1 MARLALALVASLA
14 LAATGAH
21 AQTYKTV
28 TEAVKAMPQTSLLGS
43 SVANFSKLATTF
55 DDPDFAGTVFAPTDA
70 AMDELAQAT
79 GGGDIASVAES
90 MPEVVEQVL
99 NYHVVPGKA
108 LKAAALKNGDR
119 LTTTEGGKLNVTT
132 AGATTWLNDAEVS
145 KANVAAG
152 KAQVHVIDKVL
163 LPPDVAE
170 LLGLNS
176 TGPTPAQLAAAKA
189 AAGTATN
196 GTVAKAA
203 AAAVAAAKPAAEA
216 PAASPAPS
224 GAAGAALATAALAAP
239 ALLALLF

>member
-1 MARLALALVASLA
+1 MIYRNSLTAVALLALAGV
-14 LAATGAH
+14 AH
-21 AQTYKTV
+21 AQYKTV
-28 TEAVKAMPQTSLLGS
+28 TDAVKALPETSLLGK

-55 DDPDFAGTVFAPTDA
+55 DDPDFSGTVFAPTDA

-79 GGGDIASVAES
+79 GGGDIGSVAES

-99 NYHVVPGKA
+99 NYHVVPSKA
-108 LKAAALKNGDR
+108 IKAAALKNGDR

-132 AGATTWLNDAEVS
+132 AGATTWINDAEVA

-176 TGPTPAQLAAAKA
+176 TGPTPAQIAAAKA
-189 AAGTATN
+189 AGAN
-196 GTVAKAA
+196 GTVKAKAA
-203 AAAVAAAKPAAEA
+203 AAADAVKAAAAPA
-216 PAASPAPS
+216 PAAAS
-224 GAAGAALATAALAAP
+224 GAVGAALATALLAAP
-239 ALLALLF
+239 ALLAVLL

>member
-1 MARLALALVASLA
+1 MQAPRVALALVASLA
-14 LAATGAH
+14 LAGVAH
-21 AQTYKTV
+21 AQYKTV
-28 TEAVKAMPQTSLLGS
+28 TDAVKALPETSLLGK

-55 DDPDFAGTVFAPTDA
+55 DDPDFTGTVFAPTDA

-79 GGGDIASVAES
+79 GGGDIGSVAES

-108 LKAAALKNGDR
+108 LKAAQLKEGQR
-119 LTTTEGGKLNVTT
+119 LTTTEGGKLNVTV
-132 AGATTWLNDAEVS
+132 AGATTWVNDAEVS

-176 TGPTPAQLAAAKA
+176 TGPTPAEIAAAKA
-189 AAGTATN
+189 GAAKNATAK
-196 GTVAKAA
+196 VKAA
-203 AAAVAAAKPAAEA
+203 AADAVAA
-216 PAASPAPS
+216 PAASPAPKAS
-224 GAAGAALATAALAAP
+224 GAAAAVMATAALAAP
-239 ALLALLF
+239 ALLAVLF